1 VQFNHKKV
9 AMKHFALAAL
19 MSTALLA
26 HSGQADATTY
36 TFVGSWEVDDG
47 PGWWTQPIAYSG
59 QEAAALLFG
68 GVASDYVIST
78 IDNLATNINFLAWY
92 SILGVVGGHALA
104 HDLDQDLP
112 GELYYDGGTYTF
124 GDLTNPASS
133 YVWDNAQGSAYTNY
147 VFRVAAVPL
156 PAAGFMLIGA
166 LGGLALLRRRK
177 AV

>member
-1 VQFNHKKV
+1 
-9 AMKHFALAAL
+9 MKHVVLAAL
-19 MSTALLA
+19 LSTALLA

-47 PGWWTQPIAYSG
+47 PYWGGQPIAYSG

-78 IDNLATNINFLAWY
+78 VDSLVANINFLAWY
-92 SILGVVGGHALA
+92 SILGVFDGHALA
-104 HDLDQDLP
+104 QDLDQDLP
-112 GELYYDGGTYTF
+112 GELYYDGMPYAF

-133 YVWDNAQGSAYTNY
+133 YVRDNAVGSTYTNY
-147 VFRVAAVPL
+147 AFRVAAVPL

-166 LGGLALLRRRK
+166 LGGLAALRRRK
-177 AV
+177 IV